1 MAVTLAASSLGIP
14 ALDEDFELELRS
26 PWTEDDIQTIIRAAY
41 RQVLGNDY
49 LMQSERL
56 ISSESLLRQGNIS
69 VREFVR
75 SVAKSELY
83 REKFF
88 HSNSQIRFIELN
100 FKHLLGRA
108 PYDESEI
115 AEHNDIY
122 STLGFDA
129 EIDSYVDSLEYIES
143 FGDAIVPFYRGFSS
157 QSGQKTVGFNR
168 MFRLYRGY
176 ANSDR
181 AQFGKNKARLTRE
194 VAQNATNTIIFPTGA
209 MPSALDP
216 AAKLSGVSAG
226 SSGRMYLV
234 QVSNGSTL
242 GNRTQ
247 VRRDR
252 NSFLVPYD
260 QLSTKL
266 KQINKSGGK
275 VISIAAAS

>member
-1 MAVTLAASSLGIP
+1 MAVTVAASSLGIP
-14 ALDEDFELELRS
+14 SLDEAFELELRS
-26 PWTEDDIQTIIRAAY
+26 PWTEEDVQAIIRAVY

-56 ISSESLLRQGNIS
+56 TSCESLLKQGNIT

-83 REKFF
+83 RNKFF
-88 HSNSQIRFIELN
+88 HSNPQVRFIELN

-115 AEHNDIY
+115 SEHNDIY
-122 STLGFDA
+122 SNLGFDA
-129 EIDSYVDSLEYIES
+129 EIDSYIDSEEYLES
-143 FGDAIVPFYRGFSS
+143 FGDHIVPFYRGFSS
-157 QSGQKTVGFNR
+157 QLGQKTVGFNR

-194 VAQNATNTIIFPTGA
+194 VAQNATNSIIFPTSA

-226 SSGRMYLV
+226 NLGRMYLV
-234 QVSNGSTL
+234 QISNGSTL
-242 GNRTQ
+242 SNRTQ

-252 NSFLVPYD
+252 NSFVVPYN
-260 QLSTKL
+260 QLSTKIQ
-266 KQINKSGGK
+266 QIHKSGGK
-275 VISIAAAS
+275 VLSISAAN

>member
-1 MAVTLAASSLGIP
+1 MAVTLAASSLGIK
-14 ALDEDFELELRS
+14 AFDEAAEVELRS
-26 PWTEDDIQTIIRAAY
+26 PWTEDDVQAVIRAVY

-56 ISSESLLRQGNIS
+56 ISSESLLRQGNIT

-83 REKFF
+83 RTKFF
-88 HSNSQIRFIELN
+88 HSNPQIRAIELN

-115 AEHNDIY
+115 AEHNDTY
-122 STLGFDA
+122 SEKGYDA
-129 EIDSYVDSLEYIES
+129 DIDSYIDSAEYVES
-143 FGDAIVPFYRGFSS
+143 FGDNIVPYYRGFAT
-157 QSGQKTVGFNR
+157 QTGQKTVGFNR

-176 ANSDR
+176 ANSDT

-194 VAQNATNTIIFPTGA
+194 VAQNATNSIMFPTGA
-209 MPSALDP
+209 TPSALDP
-216 AAKLSGVSAG
+216 AAKLSGVITG
-226 SSGRMYLV
+226 DVGRMYLV

-252 NSFLVPYD
+252 TSFVVAYD

-275 VISIAAAS
+275 VISITASN

>member
-26 PWTEDDIQTIIRAAY
+26 PWTEDDIQTIIRAVY

-56 ISSESLLRQGNIS
+56 TSSESLLRQGNIS

-75 SVAKSELY
+75 AVAKSELY
-83 REKFF
+83 KNKFF
-88 HSNSQIRFIELN
+88 HSNPQIRFIELN

-115 AEHNDIY
+115 AEHNDTY
-122 STLGFDA
+122 STLGYDA
-129 EIDSYVDSLEYIES
+129 EIDSYIDSLEYVES
-143 FGDAIVPFYRGFSS
+143 FGDSIVPFYRGFSS
-157 QSGQKTVGFNR
+157 QTGQKTVGFNR

-176 ANSDR
+176 ANSDN
-181 AQFGKNKARLTRE
+181 AQYGKNKARLTRE
-194 VAQNATNTIIFPTGA
+194 VAQNATNTIIFPTGSI
-209 MPSALDP
+209 PSALDP
-216 AAKLSGVSAG
+216 SAKLSGVSAG

-234 QVSNGSTL
+234 QISNGSTL

-252 NSFLVPYD
+252 NSYVVPFD

-266 KQINKSGGK
+266 QQIQKSGGK
-275 VISIAAAS
+275 VLSIVAAS

>member
-1 MAVTLAASSLGIP
+1 MAVTLAASSLGIK
-14 ALDEDFELELRS
+14 AFDGAAEVELRS
-26 PWTEDDIQTIIRAAY
+26 PWTEDDVRAIIRAVY

-56 ISSESLLRQGNIS
+56 ISSESLLRHGNIT

-83 REKFF
+83 RNKFF
-88 HSNSQIRFIELN
+88 HPNPQIRFIELN

-115 AEHNDIY
+115 AEHNDTY
-122 STLGFDA
+122 SEKGYDA
-129 EIDSYVDSLEYIES
+129 DIDSYVDSAEYIES
-143 FGDAIVPFYRGFSS
+143 FGDNIVPYYRGFAT
-157 QSGQKTVGFNR
+157 QLGQKTVGFNR

-176 ANSDR
+176 ANSDT

-194 VAQNATNTIIFPTGA
+194 VAQNATNSIIFPTS

-216 AAKLSGVSAG
+216 AAKLSGVNTG
-226 SSGRMYLV
+226 DLGRMYLV
-234 QVSNGSTL
+234 QVSNGSSL
-242 GNRTQ
+242 GNRQ
-247 VRRDR
+247 KVRRDR
-252 NSFLVPYD
+252 TSFVVPYS

-275 VISIAAAS
+275 VISVTASN